1 MNDLKDIIIEGLI
14 ILWLGVWFCF
24 LALACLL
31 GDFSILM
38 IFVRVTVLITAGILV
53 VMLTITVYR
62 LAKDLAKDWP
72 IKLKK
77 YITESDNNSEEE
89 E

>member
-53 VMLTITVYR
+53 VMLAITVY
-62 LAKDLAKDWP
+62 LLTKDWT

>member
-1 MNDLKDIIIEGLI
+1 MNDLKDIIIGGLI

-53 VMLTITVYR
+53 VMLAITVY
-62 LAKDLAKDWP
+62 LLTKDWT